1 MTPPRTSPTP
11 RRPRSTRYVS
21 HDEPTARATRD
32 LTPTRAPETSLDRCI
47 SAAAPVAGRCTAERR
62 CFSVTDFRKPRDDD
76 AKLRRAPIVDG
87 LSPRP
92 NVPHVCFC
100 HQPAAEEEDDDDGFK
115 VHTKSAADANPLAK
129 EYEDITL
136 NCRDCN
142 AEFIFSAGEQ
152 EFYQSKGWENQPT
165 RCTECKNAK
174 KARFGEGPSAGPVCY
189 AFQKG
194 ECTRG
199 DACRVSHTEGGG
211 GGGGFGGGGGGAPV
225 CYAFQKGECT
235 RGDACRF
242 SHTEGG
248 GGGGGGFGARSAAP
262 CYAFQKGEC
271 SRGDSCRFSHDPNA
285 EAPQRSSQPCYA
297 FQKGECTRGDSC
309 RFSHD

>member
-1 MTPPRTSPTP
+1 
-11 RRPRSTRYVS
+11 
-21 HDEPTARATRD
+21 
-32 LTPTRAPETSLDRCI
+32 
-47 SAAAPVAGRCTAERR
+47 
-62 CFSVTDFRKPRDDD
+62 
-76 AKLRRAPIVDG
+76 
-87 LSPRP
+87 
-92 NVPHVCFC
+92 
-100 HQPAAEEEDDDDGFK
+100 

-199 DACRVSHTEGGG
+199 DACRFSHTEGGG

-242 SHTEGG
+242 SH
-248 GGGGGGFGARSAAP
+248 
-262 CYAFQKGEC
+262 
-271 SRGDSCRFSHDPNA
+271 DPNA

>member
-1 MTPPRTSPTP
+1 MFP
-11 RRPRSTRYVS
+11 
-21 HDEPTARATRD
+21 
-32 LTPTRAPETSLDRCI
+32 
-47 SAAAPVAGRCTAERR
+47 
-62 CFSVTDFRKPRDDD
+62 F
-76 AKLRRAPIVDG
+76 
-87 LSPRP
+87 
-92 NVPHVCFC
+92 VCPYQ
-100 HQPAAEEEDDDDGFK
+100 QPAAETNDDDDDDGFK

-152 EFYQSKGWENQPT
+152 EFYHSKGWENQPT
-165 RCTECKNAK
+165 RCVECKNAK

-199 DACRVSHTEGGG
+199 DSCRFSHTMRDGYGGG
-211 GGGGFGGGGGGAPV
+211 GGGGGGGAPV
-225 CYAFQKGECT
+225 CYAFQRGECT

-248 GGGGGGFGARSAAP
+248 GGGGFARSSAP

-271 SRGDSCRFSHDPNA
+271 TRGDSCRFSHDPNA

-309 RFSHD
+309 RFAHD

>member
-1 MTPPRTSPTP
+1 M
-11 RRPRSTRYVS
+11 
-21 HDEPTARATRD
+21 
-32 LTPTRAPETSLDRCI
+32 
-47 SAAAPVAGRCTAERR
+47 
-62 CFSVTDFRKPRDDD
+62 TDFRKPASSD
-76 AKLRRAPIVDG
+76 ARLRRAPIVDS

-92 NVPHVCFC
+92 NVPHVCVC

-115 VHTKSAADANPLAK
+115 VHTKSAADADPLAK

-136 NCRDCN
+136 TCRDCN

-199 DACRVSHTEGGG
+199 DACR
-211 GGGGFGGGGGGAPV
+211 
-225 CYAFQKGECT
+225 
-235 RGDACRF
+235 F

-248 GGGGGGFGARSAAP
+248 GGGGGGFGARPAAP

>member
-1 MTPPRTSPTP
+1 M
-11 RRPRSTRYVS
+11 
-21 HDEPTARATRD
+21 
-32 LTPTRAPETSLDRCI
+32 
-47 SAAAPVAGRCTAERR
+47 
-62 CFSVTDFRKPRDDD
+62 
-76 AKLRRAPIVDG
+76 
-87 LSPRP
+87 
-92 NVPHVCFC
+92 
-100 HQPAAEEEDDDDGFK
+100 
-115 VHTKSAADANPLAK
+115 HTKSAADANPLAK

-189 AFQKG
+189 AFQEG

-199 DACRVSHTEGGG
+199 DACRFSHTEGGG

-262 CYAFQKGEC
+262 CYAFQKL
-271 SRGDSCRFSHDPNA
+271 SLIHI
-285 EAPQRSSQPCYA
+285 
-297 FQKGECTRGDSC
+297 
-309 RFSHD
+309 

>member
-1 MTPPRTSPTP
+1 
-11 RRPRSTRYVS
+11 
-21 HDEPTARATRD
+21 
-32 LTPTRAPETSLDRCI
+32 
-47 SAAAPVAGRCTAERR
+47 
-62 CFSVTDFRKPRDDD
+62 VTDFRKPRDDD
-76 AKLRRAPIVDG
+76 AKLRRAPIVDS

-199 DACRVSHTEGGG
+199 DSCRFSHTEGGG
-211 GGGGFGGGGGGAPV
+211 SGGGYGGRGGGGAPV

-248 GGGGGGFGARSAAP
+248 GGGGGGFGASPRSSAP

-285 EAPQRSSQPCYA
+285 QAPQRSSQPCYA
-297 FQKGECTRGDSC
+297 FQKGECSRGDSC

>member
-1 MTPPRTSPTP
+1 
-11 RRPRSTRYVS
+11 
-21 HDEPTARATRD
+21 
-32 LTPTRAPETSLDRCI
+32 
-47 SAAAPVAGRCTAERR
+47 
-62 CFSVTDFRKPRDDD
+62 
-76 AKLRRAPIVDG
+76 
-87 LSPRP
+87 
-92 NVPHVCFC
+92 
-100 HQPAAEEEDDDDGFK
+100 
-115 VHTKSAADANPLAK
+115 VHTKSAADADPLAK

-142 AEFIFSAGEQ
+142 AEFIFSGGEQ

-199 DACRVSHTEGGG
+199 DSCRFSHTEGGG
-211 GGGGFGGGGGGAPV
+211 GGGGGGGYGGGGGGAPV

-248 GGGGGGFGARSAAP
+248 GGGGGGFGASPRASAP

-285 EAPQRSSQPCYA
+285 QAPQRSSQPCYA
-297 FQKGECTRGDSC
+297 FQKGECSRGDSC

>member
-1 MTPPRTSPTP
+1 M
-11 RRPRSTRYVS
+11 
-21 HDEPTARATRD
+21 
-32 LTPTRAPETSLDRCI
+32 
-47 SAAAPVAGRCTAERR
+47 
-62 CFSVTDFRKPRDDD
+62 TDFRKPASSD
-76 AKLRRAPIVDG
+76 ARLRRAPIVDS

-92 NVPHVCFC
+92 NVPHVCVC

-115 VHTKSAADANPLAK
+115 VHTKSAADADPLAK

-136 NCRDCN
+136 TCRDCN

-199 DACRVSHTEGGG
+199 D
-211 GGGGFGGGGGGAPV
+211 
-225 CYAFQKGECT
+225 
-235 RGDACRF
+235 
-242 SHTEGG
+242 
-248 GGGGGGFGARSAAP
+248 
-262 CYAFQKGEC
+262 
-271 SRGDSCRFSHDPNA
+271 SCRFSHD
-285 EAPQRSSQPCYA
+285 
-297 FQKGECTRGDSC
+297 
-309 RFSHD
+309 

>member
-1 MTPPRTSPTP
+1 
-11 RRPRSTRYVS
+11 
-21 HDEPTARATRD
+21 
-32 LTPTRAPETSLDRCI
+32 
-47 SAAAPVAGRCTAERR
+47 
-62 CFSVTDFRKPRDDD
+62 
-76 AKLRRAPIVDG
+76 
-87 LSPRP
+87 
-92 NVPHVCFC
+92 
-100 HQPAAEEEDDDDGFK
+100 
-115 VHTKSAADANPLAK
+115 VHTKSAADANPLSK

-136 NCRDCN
+136 SCRDCN
-142 AEFIFSAGEQ
+142 AEFAFSAGEQ

-199 DACRVSHTEGGG
+199 DQCRFSHSEGGG
-211 GGGGFGGGGGGAPV
+211 GGGGGGGFGGGGGGGGAPV

-248 GGGGGGFGARSAAP
+248 GGGGGGGGAKPP
-262 CYAFQKGEC
+262 CY
-271 SRGDSCRFSHDPNA
+271 S
-285 EAPQRSSQPCYA
+285 
-297 FQKGECTRGDSC
+297 FQKGECTRGDDC
-309 RFSHD
+309 RFSHDPNAAAPQRSTQPCYSFQKGECTRGDACRFSHD